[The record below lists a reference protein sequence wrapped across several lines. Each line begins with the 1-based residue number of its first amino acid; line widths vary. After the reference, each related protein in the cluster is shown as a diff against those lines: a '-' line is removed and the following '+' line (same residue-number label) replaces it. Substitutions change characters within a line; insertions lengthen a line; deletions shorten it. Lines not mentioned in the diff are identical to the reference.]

1 MTQKDEERSAAW
13 FNFVPV
19 IIRTFFSGAR
29 NNDGEIMIGV
39 SCNESGVS
47 FANGGCNRVKE
58 RFRGNKKEIHKSSR
72 EWPIWGIIVKSAAI
86 SIGHHECTKYE
97 LGRKGGYK
105 YLQTLH
111 RRAKVYVS

>member
-47 FANGGCNRVKE
+47 FAR
-58 RFRGNKKEIHKSSR
+58 
-72 EWPIWGIIVKSAAI
+72 
-86 SIGHHECTKYE
+86 IG
-97 LGRKGGYK
+97 
-105 YLQTLH
+105 
-111 RRAKVYVS
+111 